1 MKILLTGSDGFIG
14 KNVYKR
20 INDNIAPIEIFCIE
34 KDFINSVNWKTD
46 LEEYVK
52 QNDVVLHI
60 GAISDTML
68 KDANKMMKYNYLF
81 SKELFDLAQKHNKK
95 VVYSSSAANTG
106 ESGTPSNI
114 YGWSKFI
121 TEQYGLAKVNN
132 FYALR
137 YFNVYGPGEEHK
149 GKMASVAHQ
158 AWKIGSF
165 TLFPKKPERDFV
177 YIDDFTKGLE
187 VLMKKGKHKGIYNF
201 SSGIPTKI
209 TQLCVIA
216 SKILKK
222 KYLIKKNKKFIRNI
236 DTSYLVGDNQKMIEL
251 GCTLK
256 VNLKSAIKKIITN
269 RLNNL

>member
-14 KNVYKR
+14 QNVYKR
-20 INDNIAPIEIFCIE
+20 INDNIASIEIFCIE

-165 TLFPKKPERDFV
+165 TLFPKKPKRDFV
-177 YIDDFTKGLE
+177 YIDDVVEATIYPIFNDVKPGVYEVGSGEARTFEDVLDIMEIPFEYKDEYEIPQGYQFFTQSESKLFMEGWQPKYNLEDGL
-187 VLMKKGKHKGIYNF
+187 
-201 SSGIPTKI
+201 
-209 TQLCVIA
+209 Q
-216 SKILKK
+216 
-222 KYLIKKNKKFIRNI
+222 KYK
-236 DTSYLVGDNQKMIEL
+236 DYLNGV
-251 GCTLK
+251 
-256 VNLKSAIKKIITN
+256 V
-269 RLNNL
+269 